1 MKKKYINPQ
10 ACWETFVSE
19 YVLAASDVYDATGA
33 DVTFDAESDFDSF
46 FS

>member
-1 MKKKYINPQ
+1 MKKTYHYPQ
-10 ACWETFVSE
+10 TCWEE
-19 YVLAASDVYDATGA
+19 ALPEQLLAASDSYDATGA